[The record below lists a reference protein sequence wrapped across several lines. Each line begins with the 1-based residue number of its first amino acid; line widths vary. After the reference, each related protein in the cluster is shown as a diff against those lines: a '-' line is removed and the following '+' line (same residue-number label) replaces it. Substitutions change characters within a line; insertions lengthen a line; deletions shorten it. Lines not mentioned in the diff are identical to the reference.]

1 MTIIS
6 QDGELIN
13 YANIIRITPFV
24 GEIDKV
30 EVYAI
35 LAFDLNST
43 FDDSITDG
51 AIQLGI
57 YNDLTECDKE
67 INNIISALASDS
79 KIYKMSEPELSAVV

>member
-13 YANIIRITPFV
+13 YDNIKKITSFV
-24 GEIDKV
+24 GDIDGAKV
-30 EVYAI
+30 FAI
-35 LAFDLNST
+35 IAFDLNST
-43 FDDSITDG
+43 IEDDITDG

-57 YNDLTECDKE
+57 YNDITECDKE

-79 KIYKMSEPELSAVV
+79 KIYQMSEPKLSAVV